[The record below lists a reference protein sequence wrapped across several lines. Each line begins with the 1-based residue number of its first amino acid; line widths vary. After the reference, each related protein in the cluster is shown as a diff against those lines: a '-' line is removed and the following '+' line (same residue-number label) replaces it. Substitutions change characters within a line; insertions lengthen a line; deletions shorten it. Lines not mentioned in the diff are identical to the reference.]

1 MPHPRRTAAP
11 MQGPAAWGSRTPPA
25 ARLRGLC
32 PTAGQRAGQ
41 AACSGR
47 GCCGRAPDAPP
58 APAGAG
64 LCCGQ
69 TSHRDTAGL
78 PAAGGAAPPGTA
90 PAPRPCRSAAP
101 AGQSRCR
108 GRPVPAAAPR
118 PPPAWRARW
127 ARRCGQSSTAGPAV
141 RHTPPHSWPA
151 AARGQRQ
158 ADAQV
163 AALHAGQHHRS
174 AQKQVEQRIPR
185 TQPGKTPPPGQAV
198 GGGHHRAACENFIT
212 NCHGSRQLRGQQYQC
227 RHCRQRRP
235 GAQPHPSAHGGAQ
248 QTGCGEKQGSKDKIG
263 QQKLVEVDHAFQ
275 CRSPLAA
282 SVPPGGGKAC
292 RNRKTACGL
301 YKSNTFI
308 DLVSHFLHFLQ
319 KGT

>member
-58 APAGAG
+58 APAAIEILPGCLRQAVPHRRVLHQHHGLAAQRLLQGKAG
-64 LCCGQ
+64 VVEGLYRQLHPGHLQ
-69 TSHRDTAGL
+69 RGGHAGRAAAAKAVQQG
-78 PAAGGAAPPGTA
+78 PQYGIHPRAAGQQPPG
-90 PAPRPCRSAAP
+90 
-101 AGQSRCR
+101 
-108 GRPVPAAAPR
+108 
-118 PPPAWRARW
+118 
-127 ARRCGQSSTAGPAV
+127 
-141 RHTPPHSWPA
+141 
-151 AARGQRQ
+151 GQRQ
-158 ADAQV
+158 ADTQV

-235 GAQPHPSAHGGAQ
+235 GAQPHPGAHGGAQ

>member
-78 PAAGGAAPPGTA
+78 PAAGGAAPPVLHQNHGL
-90 PAPRPCRSAAP
+90 AAQRLLQGKAGVVEGLYRQLHP
-101 AGQSRCR
+101 GHLQRGGHAGRAAAAKAVQQGPQYGIHSRTAGQQ
-108 GRPVPAAAPR
+108 
-118 PPPAWRARW
+118 PPG
-127 ARRCGQSSTAGPAV
+127 GQG
-141 RHTPPHSWPA
+141 
-151 AARGQRQ
+151 Q
-158 ADAQV
+158 ADTQV

-174 AQKQVEQRIPR
+174 AQKQVEQCIPR

-198 GGGHHRAACENFIT
+198 GDGHHRAACENFIT